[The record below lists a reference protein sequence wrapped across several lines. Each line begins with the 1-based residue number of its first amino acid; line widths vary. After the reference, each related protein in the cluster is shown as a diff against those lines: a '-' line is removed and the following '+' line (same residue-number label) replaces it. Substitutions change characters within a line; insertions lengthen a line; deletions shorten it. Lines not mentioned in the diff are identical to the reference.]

1 MRIAVIGAG
10 IAGIT
15 SAYELARDGH
25 QVTVLER
32 NDAVAAEA
40 SFANAG
46 LISPA
51 LLALLPDAG
60 QLRRVLG
67 HSSTDGLRW
76 QPSWHGA
83 EWQWLRRWRGE
94 RSGRGSRRRAL
105 LRLAEAGRERHQT
118 LTQEHRLGHERSG
131 GALVIRQR
139 GNAAAQRW
147 ASLIELGAVGVR
159 VDEVGASGCLKV
171 EPGLC
176 AETPL
181 ADGLHLPD
189 SLVANCRDFAH
200 QLRLVCER
208 DGAVRFHFQ
217 TEVTALSSGAGGPT
231 LRLRPARVDPGA
243 SAARRDSRDPQDAR
257 DARDSRAR
265 RVPASDQIAFLPT
278 AADPPPAE
286 LAVDAVLLCSGAES
300 LALAA
305 SAGTRLPL
313 LPLWGLGVTFRL
325 RDDLQEQVLRSA
337 VIEAETGITLTRLG
351 QRLRVCGGWQLGG
364 TRQAADDQAYE
375 PLYAALDR
383 WFPLATQ
390 RAGAQLWRGARPTLP
405 DGLPVIG
412 PAAMPG
418 VWLQMGL
425 GGMGWTLAC
434 ASARML
440 ADQIAGRPCALDP
453 TPFSARRWQTS

>member
-1 MRIAVIGAG
+1 MHIAVIGAG

-15 SAYELARDGH
+15 TAHELARDGH
-25 QVTVLER
+25 QVSVLER

-67 HSSTDGLRW
+67 RTGTDGLRW

-105 LRLAEAGRERHQT
+105 LRLAEAGRELHQAI
-118 LTQEHRLGHERSG
+118 TQEHRLGHERSG

-139 GNAAAQRW
+139 SNTAAHRW

-159 VDEVGASGCLKV
+159 VNELQAAGCLKV

-217 TEVTALSSGAGGPT
+217 TEVTALRSDPSGPT
-231 LRLRPARVDPGA
+231 LQLRPVRDDNAA
-243 SAARRDSRDPQDAR
+243 SLPLREPRDAR
-257 DARDSRAR
+257 DARDSRPR
-265 RVPASDQIAFLPT
+265 RGPTSEQIAFLPT

-286 LAVDAVLLCSGAES
+286 LAVDAVVLCSGAES
-300 LALAA
+300 LALATA
-305 SAGTRLPL
+305 CGTRLPL

-364 TRQAADDQAYE
+364 PKQTADDQAYE
-375 PLYAALDR
+375 PLYTALDR

-412 PAAMPG
+412 PAGTPG

-434 ASARML
+434 ASARVL
-440 ADQIAGRPCALDP
+440 ADQIAGRPCELDP
-453 TPFSARRWQTS
+453 TPFSARRWQTT

>member
-1 MRIAVIGAG
+1 MHIAVIGAG

-15 SAYELARDGH
+15 TAYELARDGH
-25 QVTVLER
+25 EVTVLER

-60 QLRRVLG
+60 RLRRVLG
-67 HSSTDGLRW
+67 RSEPDGLRW
-76 QPSWHGA
+76 QPRWHGA

-118 LTQEHRLGHERSG
+118 ITREHRLSHERSS
-131 GALVIRQR
+131 GALVLRR
-139 GNAAAQRW
+139 RSGTAAQRW
-147 ASLIELGAVGVR
+147 ASLLDLDAVGVR
-159 VDEVGASGCLKV
+159 VAELDAAGCLQV

-176 AETPL
+176 AETAL
-181 ADGLHLPD
+181 AGGLHLPD

-208 DGAVRFHFQ
+208 AGTVRFHFQ
-217 TEVTALSSGAGGPT
+217 TEVTALDGAGGAPT
-231 LRLRPARVDPGA
+231 LRLRPAR
-243 SAARRDSRDPQDAR
+243 SAAPGSLKALHPREPI
-257 DARDSRAR
+257 
-265 RVPASDQIAFLPT
+265 DQIAFLPT

-286 LAVDAVLLCSGAES
+286 LPVDAVVLCSGAES

-305 SAGTRLPL
+305 AAGTPLPL

-364 TRQAADDQAYE
+364 ARQAVDDPAYE

-412 PAAMPG
+412 PTGTPG

-440 ADQIAGRPCALDP
+440 ADQIAGRSCAFDP
-453 TPFSARRWQTS
+453 TPFSARRWQTT

>member
-1 MRIAVIGAG
+1 MHIAVIGAG

-15 SAYELARDGH
+15 TAYELARDGH
-25 QVTVLER
+25 TVTVLER

-60 QLRRVLG
+60 RLRRVFG
-67 HSSTDGLRW
+67 RAGTDALHW
-76 QPSWHGA
+76 QPRWHGA
-83 EWQWLRRWRGE
+83 EWAWLRRWRGD
-94 RSGRGSRRRAL
+94 RGGRGGRRRAL
-105 LRLAEAGRERHQT
+105 LRLAEAGRERHQAI
-118 LTQEHRLGHERSG
+118 TQEHQLGHERSG
-131 GALVIRQR
+131 GALVLRR
-139 GNAAAQRW
+139 RSGAAAQRW
-147 ASLIELGAVGVR
+147 AALLDLGSVGVR
-159 VDEVGASGCLKV
+159 IAELDAAGCLRV

-176 AETPL
+176 AETAL

-217 TEVTALSSGAGGPT
+217 IEVTALHGDGGRPT
-231 LRLRPARVDPGA
+231 LRLRPVAGHDGA
-243 SAARRDSRDPQDAR
+243 STARRDPRDSKDAR
-257 DARDSRAR
+257 LR
-265 RVPASDQIAFLPT
+265 RGPGADQIAFLPT

-286 LAVDAVLLCSGAES
+286 LAVDAVVLCSGAES

-364 TRQAADDQAYE
+364 ARQAADDPAYE

-405 DGLPVIG
+405 DGLPVVG
-412 PAAMPG
+412 PSSVPG

>member
-1 MRIAVIGAG
+1 MHIAVIGAG

-25 QVTVLER
+25 MVTVLER
-32 NDAVAAEA
+32 NDAVAAGA

-60 QLRRVLG
+60 RLRRVFG
-67 HSSTDGLRW
+67 RAGTDELHW
-76 QPSWHGA
+76 QPRWHGA
-83 EWQWLRRWRGE
+83 EWEWLGRWRGE
-94 RSGRGSRRRAL
+94 RGGRAGRRRAL
-105 LRLAEAGRERHQT
+105 LRLAEAGRERHQAI
-118 LTQEHRLGHERSG
+118 TQEHRLSHERSG
-131 GALVIRQR
+131 GALVLRRR
-139 GNAAAQRW
+139 GGTAAQRW
-147 ASLIELGAVGVR
+147 AALLELGAVGVR
-159 VDEVGASGCLKV
+159 VAELDATGCLQV

-208 DGAVRFHFQ
+208 DAAVRFHFQ
-217 TEVTALSSGAGGPT
+217 TEVAALRSDGGRPT
-231 LRLRPARVDPGA
+231 LHLRPVGDDDAA
-243 SAARRDSRDPQDAR
+243 SPERRGSREAR
-257 DARDSRAR
+257 DARPR
-265 RVPASDQIAFLPT
+265 RSPGADQIAFLPT

-286 LAVDAVLLCSGAES
+286 LAVDAVVLCSGTQS
-300 LALAA
+300 LELAA
-305 SAGTRLPL
+305 ATGTRLPL

-364 TRQAADDQAYE
+364 TKQTADDQAYE

-405 DGLPVIG
+405 DGLPMIG
-412 PAAMPG
+412 PAGTPG

-440 ADQIAGRPCALDP
+440 ADQIAGRPCSLDP
-453 TPFSARRWQTS
+453 TPFSARRWQQTT